1 MRRLPR
7 AESGRMISKHI
18 FLPLTLLALPGPLA
32 AHPHLWLVASAG
44 YRVEAGRVVAVEVVL
59 RFDELAS
66 ASLSTDFDR
75 DRDRRFDAAETARL
89 EREAFASLAE
99 LEWLSHLRVDGRPAG
114 LRPPT
119 GFRAEIEGDL
129 VTFRFARPLEVPV
142 DPREGA
148 LALTLVDPGW
158 YVDIVLGPEA
168 PADVRGEVPAGCGLS
183 FEPDTSFAGFGGPI
197 APIAVLLRCERSS

>member
-1 MRRLPR
+1 
-7 AESGRMISKHI
+7 MISKLI

-158 YVDIVLGPEA
+158 YVDIVLDPEA